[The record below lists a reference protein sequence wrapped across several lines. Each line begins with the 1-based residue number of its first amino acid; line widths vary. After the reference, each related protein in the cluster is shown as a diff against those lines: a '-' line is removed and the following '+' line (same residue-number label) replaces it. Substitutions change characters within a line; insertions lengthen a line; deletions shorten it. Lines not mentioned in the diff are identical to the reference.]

1 MPTLTLGYSPCPN
14 DTFIFYALVNGK
26 IPSGNLT
33 FKVQLADVETLN
45 RLAIESELDVAKV
58 SLHTFGLLWD
68 KYALLHSGGALGRG
82 CGPLLVA
89 SEGTALEDVEKG
101 EVAVPGIYT
110 TAHLLLKLCLGGNI
124 TTVAMPFHQI
134 MEAVK
139 KGSVKAGVII
149 HEGRFTYQRYGLQK
163 LLDLGKWWEEITG
176 LPLPLGGIVAKRV
189 LGVDIINQLEYSI
202 RESIKYAF
210 SHPGEPWEYIKA
222 HAQEMDET
230 IIKEHIS
237 LYVNSYSLS
246 LGVEGENAIRQLF
259 QLARQNHLLPRLP
272 RSFFVT

>member
-14 DTFIFYALVNGK
+14 DTFTFYALANGK

-45 RLAIESELDVAKV
+45 RLAIESELDVTKV
-58 SLHTFGLLWD
+58 SLHAFGLLWD
-68 KYALLHSGGALGRG
+68 KYALLRSGCALGRE

-110 TAHLLLKLCLGGNI
+110 TAHLLLKLCLSRDI
-124 TTVAMPFHQI
+124 ATVAMPFHQI

-139 KGSVKAGVII
+139 KRSVKAGVII

-163 LLDLGKWWEEITG
+163 LLDLGQWWEKTTD
-176 LPLPLGGIVAKRV
+176 LPLPLGGIVAKRA

-210 SHPGEPWEYIKA
+210 SHPEEPWEYIKA
-222 HAQEMDET
+222 YAQEMDET
-230 IIKEHIS
+230 VIKEHIS

-246 LGVEGENAIRQLF
+246 LGLEGENAIRQMF
-259 QLARQNHLLPRLP
+259 HLAQQNRLLPQLP